1 MDKRE
6 MFEDLINKKEYQKAL
21 EILLEIEK
29 TEGGNYWLYCNIG

>member
-21 EILLEIEK
+21 VILLEIEK
-29 TEGGNYWLYCNIG
+29 T